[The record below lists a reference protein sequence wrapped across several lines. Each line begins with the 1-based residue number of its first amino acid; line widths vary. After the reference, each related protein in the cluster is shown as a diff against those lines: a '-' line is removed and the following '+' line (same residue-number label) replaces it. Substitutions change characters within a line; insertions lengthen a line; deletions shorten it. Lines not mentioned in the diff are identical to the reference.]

1 MLSLFVYRTVWY
13 TVLYIRMVSYYSNT
27 EAYRTACTVAERL
40 SSSYSTDTVQKT
52 YRARYDDDISSIFE
66 DDNTEMKV
74 VYGVSTIQD
83 HTHGIARMATPAPR
97 CRCCYAQRKL
107 RGGPVSCGDDHV
119 LVLLLRSACFR

>member
-13 TVLYIRMVSYYSNT
+13 TVLYIRMVSYRSIPYRVYRSRTTLIIIQYRYS
-27 EAYRTACTVAERL
+27 
-40 SSSYSTDTVQKT
+40 TVQKT

-83 HTHGIARMATPAPR
+83 HTWNRAHGYPCT
-97 CRCCYAQRKL
+97 
-107 RGGPVSCGDDHV
+107 
-119 LVLLLRSACFR
+119 